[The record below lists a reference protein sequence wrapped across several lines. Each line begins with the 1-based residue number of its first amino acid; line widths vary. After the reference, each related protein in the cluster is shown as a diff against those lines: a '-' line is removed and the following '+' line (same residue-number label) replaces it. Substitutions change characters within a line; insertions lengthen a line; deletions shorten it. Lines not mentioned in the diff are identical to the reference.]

1 MYIILGATGHV
12 GSAVAETL
20 LSKGEPVTII
30 TRDAGKSEKWK
41 RKGAEVAVA
50 DVHDVETMRRV
61 FRTGKRLFLLNPPAS
76 PDTDTVAEEKK
87 SLASIIA
94 AVVGSDLEKIVAES
108 TYGAHD
114 GEGVGDLGVLY
125 EMEQKLA
132 ETRIPSSIIRGA
144 YYMSNWD
151 WFAETAEKEGKI
163 YSLYPADFCIP
174 MVAPEDLGQF
184 AAQLLTEPIDR
195 TGLYYVEGPETY
207 SPADVANAFSE
218 VLKKPVET
226 VVIPR
231 TEWIPYLTKTGFSQ
245 KAAEAMAAMTD
256 VTLDKKF
263 EVSDS
268 PVRGNISLQQ
278 YIAQL
283 VSAKG

>member
-12 GSAVAETL
+12 GSAVAEAL
-20 LSKGEPVTII
+20 LSKGESVTII

-41 RKGAEVAVA
+41 QKGAAVAVA
-50 DVHDVETMRRV
+50 DVHDVEALRRI
-61 FRTGKRLFLLNPPAS
+61 FSTGKRLFLLNPPAS
-76 PDTDTVAEEKK
+76 PDKDTVAEEKK

-94 AVVGSDLEKIVAES
+94 AVAGSDFEKIVAES

-114 GEGVGDLGVLY
+114 GDGVGDLGVLY

-132 ETRIPSSIIRGA
+132 ETRISHSVIRGA

-151 WFAETAEKEGKI
+151 WFLKIAKEEGKI
-163 YSLYPADFCIP
+163 YSLYPADFKIP

-184 AAQLLTEPIDR
+184 AAQLLTEPIER
-195 TGLYYVEGPETY
+195 TGLYYVEGPEMY
-207 SPADVANAFSE
+207 APADVANAFSE
-218 VLKKPVET
+218 ALGRPVET

-231 TEWIPYLTKTGFSQ
+231 TEWISYLKNSGFSQ

-256 VTLDKKF
+256 VTLDQKF

-268 PVRGNISLQQ
+268 PIRGNVTLRA
-278 YIAQL
+278 YIAGL
-283 VSAKG
+283 VKAQV

>member
-20 LSKGEPVTII
+20 LTKGERVTVV
-30 TRDAGKSEKWK
+30 TRDPAKSDQWK
-41 RKGAEVAVA
+41 QKGAEVAVA
-50 DVHDVETMRRV
+50 DVHDVKRLRQV
-61 FRTGKRLFLLNPPAS
+61 FQTGKRLFLLNPPAS
-76 PDTDTVAEEKK
+76 PDTDTVAEEKR
-87 SLASIIA
+87 SLTSIMA
-94 AVVGSDLEKIVAES
+94 AVEGSDFEKIVAQS

-125 EMEQKLA
+125 EMEQKLS
-132 ETRIPSSIIRGA
+132 ESRIPFSVVRGA

-151 WFAETAEKEGKI
+151 WFLQTAEKEGKI
-163 YSLYPADFCIP
+163 YSLYPADFKLP
-174 MVAPEDLGQF
+174 MIAPQDLGQF
-184 AAQLLTEPIDR
+184 AAQLLTEAVER

-207 SPADVANAFSE
+207 APADVANAFAE
-218 VLKKPVET
+218 TLGKPVET

-231 TEWIPYLTKTGFSQ
+231 TEWIPYLRNSGFSQ

-256 VTLDKKF
+256 VTFEEKF

-268 PVRGNISLQQ
+268 PFRGDITLRDYVAALVR
-278 YIAQL
+278 AE
-283 VSAKG
+283 V

>member
-1 MYIILGATGHV
+1 MHIILGATGHV

-20 LSKGEPVTII
+20 LNQGEPVTIV

-41 RKGAEVAVA
+41 QKGAEVAIA
-50 DVHDVETMRRV
+50 DVHDVETLRRV
-61 FRTGKRLFLLNPPAS
+61 FRRGKRLFLLNPPAS

-87 SLASIIA
+87 SLACIIA
-94 AVVGSDLEKIVAES
+94 AVEGSDLEKIVAES

-132 ETRIPSSIIRGA
+132 ETRIPFSVIRGA

-151 WFAETAEKEGKI
+151 WFLETAEQEGKI
-163 YSLYPADFCIP
+163 YSLYPADFKIP

-195 TGLYYVEGPETY
+195 TGLYYVEGPEIY
-207 SPADVANAFSE
+207 GPADVADAFAE
-218 VLKKPVET
+218 ALGKPVGT

-231 TEWIPYLTKTGFSQ
+231 TEWIPYLKKSGFSQ
-245 KAAEAMAAMTD
+245 EAAESMAAMTD
-256 VTLDKKF
+256 VTLEKKF

-268 PVRGNISLQQ
+268 PFRGDVSLRA
-278 YIAQL
+278 YVAGL
-283 VSAKG
+283 VKAKV

>member
-12 GSAVAETL
+12 GSAVAEAL
-20 LSKGEPVTII
+20 LSMGEPVTII
-30 TRDAGKSEKWK
+30 TRDAAKSERW
-41 RKGAEVAVA
+41 RQKGVEVAVA
-50 DVHDVETMRRV
+50 NVHDVEALRRI
-61 FRTGKRLFLLNPPAS
+61 FRKGKRLFLLNPPAS

-87 SLASIIA
+87 SLASIMA
-94 AVVGSDLEKIVAES
+94 AVAGSDLEKIVAES

-132 ETRIPSSIIRGA
+132 ETRIPYSVIRGA

-151 WFAETAEKEGKI
+151 WILKTAEEEGRI
-163 YSLYPADFCIP
+163 YSLYPADFKIP
-174 MVAPEDLGQF
+174 MVAPVDLGQF

-195 TGLYYVEGPETY
+195 TGLYYVEGPEPY
-207 SPADVANAFSE
+207 APADVANAFSE
-218 VLKKPVET
+218 ALGKPVET

-231 TEWIPYLTKTGFSQ
+231 TEWISYLTNSGFSQ

-256 VTLDKKF
+256 ITLDQKF

-268 PVRGNISLQQ
+268 PVRSVTSLRE
-278 YIAQL
+278 YIAGMIL
-283 VSAKG
+283 SMS

>member
-12 GSAVAETL
+12 GSAVAEAL
-20 LSKGEPVTII
+20 LSMGEPGTII
-30 TRDAGKSEKWK
+30 TRDAAKSERW
-41 RKGAEVAVA
+41 RQKGAEVAVA
-50 DVHDVETMRRV
+50 DVHDVEALRRI
-61 FRTGKRLFLLNPPAS
+61 FRKGKRLFLLNPPAS

-87 SLASIIA
+87 SLASIMA
-94 AVVGSDLEKIVAES
+94 AVAGSDLEKIVAES

-132 ETRIPSSIIRGA
+132 ETRIPYSVIRGA

-151 WFAETAEKEGKI
+151 WFLKTAEEEGRI
-163 YSLYPADFCIP
+163 YSLYPADFKIP
-174 MVAPEDLGQF
+174 MVAPVDLGQF

-195 TGLYYVEGPETY
+195 TGLYYVEGPEPY
-207 SPADVANAFSE
+207 APADVANAFSE
-218 VLKKPVET
+218 ALGKPVET

-231 TEWIPYLTKTGFSQ
+231 TEWISYLTNSGFSQ

-256 VTLDKKF
+256 ITLDQKF

-268 PVRGNISLQQ
+268 PVRGVTSLRE
-278 YIAQL
+278 YIAGMIL
-283 VSAKG
+283 SMS